1 MRFTSEGMAADVG
14 ESAVIFNKSENEE
27 KMNTDLRELFRQLSG
42 EKLIQINLSNSKNAD
57 RAAKAKIRPV
67 SMRGELSFQET
78 IYRGTQVFH
87 TNYAFDE
94 LMAKIVDDMETLYR
108 QAQIICTDEEN
119 YDTCQQERYCDR
131 EAKEETG
138 RAEQTA
144 VT

>member
-67 SMRGELSFQET
+67 LMRG
-78 IYRGTQVFH
+78 
-87 TNYAFDE
+87 N
-94 LMAKIVDDMETLYR
+94 
-108 QAQIICTDEEN
+108 
-119 YDTCQQERYCDR
+119 
-131 EAKEETG
+131 
-138 RAEQTA
+138 
-144 VT
+144 